1 MSRTLAL
8 LLSLALFGTTIGC
21 VRHLA
26 YPGRM
31 DVIEAPT
38 PEVWQYR
45 VLRMRIAR
53 SDEELSPKRRNQL
66 GRTIARVVESR
77 TRFEQVLPFSK
88 SQGYADR
95 APVLELDLYRYEM
108 RAFESGEEV
117 GLEGEGR
124 LIAPD
129 ARVLGRFEL
138 EASNDSDWLSVM
150 GLRVR
155 DDAPDDRF
163 ELIARRTAGH
173 VAEFI
178 NAVEEGS

>member
-66 GRTIARVVESR
+66 GQHLLEARP
-77 TRFEQVLPFSK
+77 T
-88 SQGYADR
+88 
-95 APVLELDLYRYEM
+95 LD
-108 RAFESGEEV
+108 
-117 GLEGEGR
+117 
-124 LIAPD
+124 D
-129 ARVLGRFEL
+129 ARDGAPQLV
-138 EASNDSDWLSVM
+138 AP
-150 GLRVR
+150 LR
-155 DDAPDDRF
+155 
-163 ELIARRTAGH
+163 
-173 VAEFI
+173 
-178 NAVEEGS
+178 